1 MHDRIL
7 ILLGVWTVLQISVI
21 LDVVRTSYGFS
32 IVNPMVIYNNIK
44 VNWFGAVILAI
55 IINIFLPAIAIMYW
69 MYKLCTI
76 GRNTSE

>member
-44 VNWFGAVILAI
+44 VNWFGVVILTI
-55 IINIFLPAIAIMYW
+55 LINIFLPIMAIMYW